1 MRYAREGWRCACGG
15 TLRKAAAGV
24 VGDILKSHPDMADRM
39 HITPP
44 MPYTA
49 FGYLTANA
57 MGVVTDSGN
66 VAEEATF
73 NGVPCITLNNYTEH
87 IETVTVGSNVLVG
100 EDAEK
105 LGNEVGRM
113 TAGEW
118 KKSSVPERWDGRS
131 AERIVQILMERGN
144 VI

>member
-1 MRYAREGWRCACGG
+1 MMLEKAGDVPVVAP
-15 TLRKAAAGV
+15 LRKAAAAV
-24 VGDILKSHPDMADRM
+24 VGDILKNHPAEAGHM
-39 HITPP
+39 HVVDSLS
-44 MPYTA
+44 YLD

-57 MGVVTDSGN
+57 LGVVTDSGN

-87 IETVTVGSNVLVG
+87 IETVTIGSNVLVG
-100 EDAEK
+100 EDAGA
-105 LGNEVGRM
+105 LGEELERM

-131 AERIVQILMERGN
+131 AERIVRILMERGN